1 MHLDSNVG
9 QRRERVVV
17 RVRVMVRVM
26 VMVMVRVMVRVMVK
40 AQHLACAA
48 RWCAV

>member
-1 MHLDSNVG
+1 MLAEPMA
-9 QRRERVVV
+9 QEEA
-17 RVRVMVRVM
+17 RVM
-26 VMVMVRVMVRVMVK
+26 VMVMVRVMVMVTVK